1 MNVITLDHI
10 RLVKGIIEE
19 GTLTVAAE
27 KLHISQP
34 ALSHQL
40 KELEDRIGEKVFL
53 RVNKKLIPSPIGQKI
68 YHKSESIL
76 SQIELLETEIN
87 RSVKGELAKI
97 SLATQCYTCYHWLPG
112 VMKEIKGML
121 NQVELRLEDRA
132 TRQVF
137 EYMFQ
142 GKIDLA
148 IVSYCKEDKNI
159 NYDLLFEDELV
170 ALVSSQ
176 HPLAKRKRLK
186 LQDIAN
192 QDLIVHDVEDKIS
205 TVLKTLSENDIPIN
219 HMMRVPLTE
228 AIIEMVDANMGIS
241 ILASW
246 VIHPFLKQKNILAIP
261 IDVPEFKRK
270 WFIANLVEQENRLK
284 KFKDILIQKLKDH
297 QHSLF
302 S

>member
-10 RLVKGIIEE
+10 RLVKEIIEE

-40 KELEDRIGEKVFL
+40 KELEDKIGEKVFL

-76 SQIELLETEIN
+76 SQIKLLETEIA
-87 RSVKGELAKI
+87 RSVKGEHARI

-112 VMKEIKGML
+112 VMKEIKEML
-121 NQVELRLEDRA
+121 QHVELRLEDRA
-132 TRQVF
+132 TRKVF
-137 EYMFQ
+137 DYMFQ

-176 HPLAKRKRLK
+176 HPLAGRKLLK
-186 LQDIAN
+186 LADIAN
-192 QDLIVHDVEDKIS
+192 QDLIVHDVEDRIS
-205 TVLKTLSENDIPIN
+205 TVLKTLQENSIPLN
-219 HMMRVPLTE
+219 HIMRVPLTE
-228 AIIEMVDANMGIS
+228 AIIEMVEANMGIS

-246 VIHPFLKQKNILAIP
+246 VIHPFLKQKNIRA
-261 IDVPEFKRK
+261 VPVNVPAFRRK
-270 WFIANLVEQENRLK
+270 WFIANLAEQEDRLK
-284 KFKDILIQKLKDH
+284 RFKNILIQRLKEH
-297 QHSLF
+297 QSSLF
-302 S
+302 T

>member
-10 RLVKGIIEE
+10 RLVKEIIEE

-27 KLHISQP
+27 KLNISQP

-40 KELEDRIGEKVFL
+40 KELEDKIGEKVFL

-76 SQIELLETEIN
+76 SQIKLLETEIT
-87 RSVKGELAKI
+87 RSVKGEYARI

-112 VMKEIKGML
+112 VMKEIKEML
-121 NQVELRLEDRA
+121 QHVELRLEDRA
-132 TRQVF
+132 TRKVF
-137 EYMFQ
+137 DYMFQ

-176 HPLAKRKRLK
+176 HPLARRKLLK
-186 LQDIAN
+186 LADIAN

-205 TVLKTLSENDIPIN
+205 TVLKTLQENSIPLN
-219 HMMRVPLTE
+219 HIMRVPLTE
-228 AIIEMVDANMGIS
+228 AIIEMVEANMGIS

-246 VIHPFLKQKNILAIP
+246 VIHPFLKQKNIRA
-261 IDVPEFKRK
+261 VPVNVPAFRRK
-270 WFIANLVEQENRLK
+270 WFIANLAEQEDRLK
-284 KFKDILIQKLKDH
+284 RFKNILIQRLKEH
-297 QHSLF
+297 QSSLF
-302 S
+302 A

>member
-10 RLVKGIIEE
+10 RLVKEIIEE

-40 KELEDRIGEKVFL
+40 RDLEDKIGEKVFL
-53 RVNKKLIPSPIGQKI
+53 RVNKKLIPSPIGKKI
-68 YHKSESIL
+68 YHKSQSIL
-76 SQIELLETEIN
+76 SQIKLLEAEID
-87 RSVKGELAKI
+87 RSVRGEEARV

-112 VMKEIKGML
+112 VMKEIKEML
-121 NQVELRLEDRA
+121 HQVELRLEDRA
-132 TRQVF
+132 TRHVF
-137 EYMFQ
+137 DYLCQ

-159 NYDLLFEDELV
+159 HYDLLFEDELV

-176 HPLAKRKRLK
+176 HPLAKRKQLK
-186 LQDIAN
+186 LHEIAN

-205 TVLKTLSENDIPIN
+205 TVLKTIRENEIPLN
-219 HMMRVPLTE
+219 HIMRVPLTE

-246 VIHPFLKQKNILAIP
+246 VIQPFLKQKNIRAIP
-261 IDVPEFKRK
+261 VDVPAFRRK
-270 WFIANLVEQENRLK
+270 WFIANLTEQEDRLK
-284 KFKDILIQKLKDH
+284 RFKHILMQRLKEH
-297 QHSLF
+297 QTSLF